1 MDVSGIGRDM
11 QQNALDA
18 LQRAADAAE
27 TRPGVPLGAPAVN
40 DVERFE
46 AALAATSGNEMR
58 MEMNGGPAPIAEPIT
73 GSIAAPITAQTVGD
87 RILGGISSISET
99 VQAGRAEVVQA
110 LDKKELSQVDLLKAQ
125 FAMMESSNLVSAVS
139 KTAEKLTSAVKTL
152 QQG

>member
-27 TRPGVPLGAPAVN
+27 TRPGGPLGAPAVN

-58 MEMNGGPAPIAEPIT
+58 MEMNGGPAP
-73 GSIAAPITAQTVGD
+73 IAAPITAQTVGD